1 MKKILFGIL
10 VIVGFLSSQLALAA
24 ADLELNTPAISALK
38 SGMQQR
44 HSQLAGFYASG
55 AIGLT
60 RDGLIA
66 VKEASA
72 VALKDRQS
80 LNSLV
85 SSENNDRNALYK
97 EIAVAN
103 GHAEWEA
110 EIRSTF
116 AQRWVQKAQSGWW
129 YQDANGWA
137 KR

>member
-1 MKKILFGIL
+1 
-10 VIVGFLSSQLALAA
+10 
-24 ADLELNTPAISALK
+24 
-38 SGMQQR
+38 MQQR